1 MWIGHFLNQWHYGG
15 IPMPIYAI
23 SYDLNSPGQKYQRV
37 KDAIESCGDSIKPME
52 SFWLVDSNLTYS
64 QISEKVRQAHDANDR
79 HLVLRM
85 SREYQ
90 GWLTQDAWDWINRRQ
105 HKLAA

>member
-1 MWIGHFLNQWHYGG
+1 
-15 IPMPIYAI
+15 MPIYAI
-23 SYDLNSPGQKYQRV
+23 SYDLNSPGQKYHRV
-37 KDAIESCGDSIKPME
+37 KEAIESCGDSIKPME

-64 QISEKVRQAHDANDR
+64 QISEKVRLVHDANDR
-79 HLVLRM
+79 HLVMRM

-90 GWLTQDAWDWINRRQ
+90 GWLTQDAWDWINQRQ

>member
-1 MWIGHFLNQWHYGG
+1 
-15 IPMPIYAI
+15 MPIYAI

-37 KDAIESCGDSIKPME
+37 KEAIESCGDSIKPME

-64 QISEKVRQAHDANDR
+64 QISEKVRQVHDANDR
-79 HLVLRM
+79 HFVMRM

-90 GWLTQDAWDWINRRQ
+90 GWLTQDAWDWLNRRQ